1 MLCGTLFG
9 CTEVLYMH
17 VTQIG
22 LIDPDDP
29 TEEDRRVTC
38 GQKQH
43 KLHGQSI
50 GLTDTI
56 Y

>member
-1 MLCGTLFG
+1 
-9 CTEVLYMH
+9 MH
-17 VTQIG
+17 ITKIG

-29 TEEDRRVTC
+29 TEEDGQVTH

-43 KLHGQSI
+43 KLYSRSI

-56 Y
+56 YQNALGSD